1 MARKTN
7 SKAAEPSVRD
17 QLSADFIEA
26 LAADWKQ
33 FGPGV
38 IVAMR
43 EESPVKYSEL
53 VARLIPLETIPADPF
68 ANAQSQQ
75 DIGKKLLEQV
85 GLTQPRQDQIE
96 AATDKN
102 IRFISD
108 LEAIAAS

>member
-17 QLSADFIEA
+17 QRSADFIEA

-53 VARLIPLETIPADPF
+53 VARLIPLETILRTHSPML
-68 ANAQSQQ
+68 NRS
-75 DIGKKLLEQV
+75 K
-85 GLTQPRQDQIE
+85 
-96 AATDKN
+96 
-102 IRFISD
+102 ISAKSSWNRSD
-108 LEAIAAS
+108 